1 MTKSNMRFLFV
12 IVSIALIMELMV
24 GLLPLGKVSAADD
37 PISIPYENISYG
49 PDGMIR
55 FTTVSTEA
63 TSSIKY
69 KTVGF
74 TITRNAR
81 CTSTDC
87 APQSGGSFGE
97 VRIEQDGP
105 GVSLPGGKVR
115 TAFKIPAEKV
125 NDALED
131 AGLGS
136 MEGSGQI
143 WLSAIFRVMHGANE
157 VNRDHKT
164 LQSIKNAEGW
174 ADPGGFRQY
183 YDIPLVVNP
192 YYPVTK
198 IYRTVDAEEIL
209 TEKVDNPGQLPD
221 KNWPLGKPVRV
232 ILDKKTPFNGGEY
245 VLVKSYIQSK
255 RKLNE
260 QNFVQTGQADPD
272 SGTDT
277 SLNSR
282 NFTNYLGGTNVV
294 GVYRK
299 VSGCT
304 IDPSTGECEVPSCAT
319 DPNRPECQPITV
331 GCTPP
336 SKGTTIQS
344 PATAMN
350 PRTSAVIKA
359 DNRGAEKFDVSKGI
373 PTSETLFGQVNA
385 LNYLFKNE
393 FANYTGSCTYKV
405 TVTKLYIKVKQIP
418 AVPGTG
424 PNNPGTPAREERTPE
439 PVTKEIEVKR
449 NYSYW
454 QVDNLEVYK
463 IKEANLSN
471 YALPN
476 GSVKLTPNG
485 YTPPFV
491 SVTNSTELREH
502 IVDPPLPTVNLG
514 SQEVGETVPD
524 ESGLFKSAA
533 EAQTGKIKVKND
545 TLVFE
550 NSRVMDGSY
559 YEETGPTPGTI
570 PASTMINQNVLYG
583 KDYLISNTLINKA
596 DTESTGDIHYEVI
609 TPGNI
614 NGGSPQKFDINGINT
629 VTVHTPVVIYA
640 STSDDRAHNQKTIP
654 ATARN
659 STILDR
665 PFTVSMP
672 TNGQHRNILGYGN
685 RDYAKYVRDKQ
696 VYFPFD
702 VYSGD
707 KSKFYPKGTW
717 ISIPVAQETQTFF
730 LPVWVDEGYYDVLFR
745 TIAENAP
752 SNFTTESQANLNLAN
767 HVATDSVPI
776 DVVGRVYDF
785 HVTDIADFNWET
797 FFRKAKGSS
806 TPTGNSFWVGG
817 KGIDGANRTSANN
830 FVLPVRQG
838 SNPIKGLQNITVK
851 TGYTFK
857 FDLKTKGN
865 MFDDKDGVRVT
876 PEFYFVSRDGKNRRL
891 VDLYYHSDKAKFIK
905 VGTTAD
911 VEKRNV
917 TLNSRLRNVPQQSIV
932 NTSSTLWE
940 MFASSR
946 GWSTPKQ
953 KYMQDYL
960 KNTSKATYVGGY
972 DVQILTAPLRTFI
985 GTMNNLPGG
994 VDIYKANASVQQWY
1008 GEYSLPAAVYA
1019 VPRGTN
1025 LASYGGKLDDKSK
1038 VFLKDGYIVVNFTVD
1053 TIRNGDTSKPHLQ
1066 YIRRPGSS
1074 FYGTYNNQWRDMEG
1088 FSSSFTTPYGVNFS
1102 SIDGDVMY
1110 YDANKSSYDDFN
1122 SSGTH

>member
-1 MTKSNMRFLFV
+1 MKITKKSLL
-12 IVSIALIMELMV
+12 IVVFSFALIMEMV
-24 GLLPLGKVSAADD
+24 IGLLPMSKALAADGSS
-37 PISIPYENISYG
+37 SIPYENIAYG

-74 TITRNAR
+74 TITRSAR
-81 CTSTDC
+81 CSNTDC

-97 VRIEQDGP
+97 VRLEQDGP

-115 TAFKIPAEKV
+115 TAFKIPAEKL
-125 NDALED
+125 NDALEA

-143 WLSAIFRVMHGANE
+143 WLSAIFRVMHGQNE
-157 VNRDHKT
+157 VNRDHIS

-209 TEKVDNPGQLPD
+209 TEKVENPGKPPEY
-221 KNWPLGKPVRV
+221 NWPLGKPVNV
-232 ILDKKTPFNGGEY
+232 VLDEKTKFKGSEY
-245 VLVKSYIQSK
+245 ILVKSYIQSK

-260 QNFVQTGQADPD
+260 QNFVQTGEPA
-272 SGTDT
+272 
-277 SLNSR
+277 LNSR

-294 GVYRK
+294 GVYK
-299 VSGCT
+299 KLNTCP
-304 IDPSTGECEVPSCAT
+304 IDPATGECEVPSCAT
-319 DPNRPECQPITV
+319 DPTRPECQPSTV
-331 GCTPP
+331 GCTVPM
-336 SKGTTIQS
+336 KGTSQQS
-344 PATAMN
+344 PASAMN
-350 PRTSAVIKA
+350 PKTSAVIKA
-359 DNRGAEKFDVSKGI
+359 DNRGSEKFDVSKGI
-373 PTSETLFGQVNA
+373 PTSETLYGQVNA
-385 LNYLFKNE
+385 LNYLYKNE
-393 FANYTGSCTYKV
+393 FAQYTGNCTYSV
-405 TVTKLYIKVKQIP
+405 SVTKTYNLYWTVKGTP
-418 AVPGTG
+418 ATATS
-424 PNNPGTPAREERTPE
+424 PGTPDRIERRTE
-439 PVTKEIEVKR
+439 VVTKPVEIKR
-449 NYSYW
+449 NYAYW
-454 QVDNLEVYK
+454 LIDNLEVYK
-463 IKEANLSN
+463 IQKAMLEN

-476 GSVKLTPNG
+476 GKVTITPNG
-485 YTPPFV
+485 YTPPSFF
-491 SVTNSTELREH
+491 VTNSTNLRDH
-502 IVDPPLPTVNLG
+502 IVDPELKLINLG
-514 SQEVGETVPD
+514 SASHEGQSPPD
-524 ESGLFKSAA
+524 ETGLFQSAA
-533 EAQTGKIKVKND
+533 DAQTGRIKVKND
-545 TLVFE
+545 SLVFE
-550 NSRVMDGSY
+550 NSRVMDGGY

-570 PASTMINQNVLYG
+570 PASKMIDQNVLYG
-583 KDYLISNTLINKA
+583 SNYLISNTLINKA
-596 DTESTGDIHYEVI
+596 DTESNGEIDYEVI

-614 NGGSPQKFDINGINT
+614 NGGSPQKFAIDGINT

-654 ATARN
+654 ATTRN

-730 LPVWVDEGYYDVLFR
+730 LPVWVDEGFYDVLFR

-767 HVATDSVPI
+767 HVATDIVPI

-785 HVTDIADFNWET
+785 HITDIADFNWES

-817 KGIDGANRTSANN
+817 KGIDGDSRPSANN

-838 SNPIKGLQNITVK
+838 SNPIKGLQNIAVK

-865 MFDDKDGVRVT
+865 MYDDKDGVRVT
-876 PEFYFVSRDGKNRRL
+876 PEFYFVSKDGKNRRL
-891 VDLYYHSDKAKFIK
+891 VDLYYHSDKAKFVK

-940 MFASSR
+940 MFSSSR

-985 GTMNNLPGG
+985 GTMNNLPSG

-1066 YIRRPGSS
+1066 YIRRPSSS

-1088 FSSSFTTPYGVNFS
+1088 FSSSFTTPYGVTFN

-1110 YDANKSSYDDFN
+1110 YDASKSSYDDFN